1 LRPAS
6 YAREEFTDEETG
18 ISTTKISCDFGEN
31 QDLDH
36 GLISGGW
43 MKENWAIHPDDP
55 NSAKVDSEWEKT
67 GGRTGK
73 MWRTNV
79 TAAMHSNKSHF
90 FISANLKAYENDI
103 LIFTKDYEN
112 KIYVVDFFFTRCGSI
127 CPIMTNNMKK
137 IQDKF
142 LENDNLMLLSISVTP
157 NIDNVEMLK
166 KYAKSKGVINSKWNI
181 ATGNKKHIYELA
193 RKSYFAVLKKGD
205 GGLQDFI
212 HTPNFIL
219 IDKKKQIRGI
229 YNGTDDIEIKRVIN
243 DIKTLQIKN
252 S

>member
-1 LRPAS
+1 MKFYYFVFFSLLSCVESSNIDLPIIGPS
-6 YAREEFTDEETG
+6 DFKDELVDN
-18 ISTTKISCDFGEN
+18 KVN
-31 QDLDH
+31 
-36 GLISGGW
+36 
-43 MKENWAIHPDDP
+43 KEQ
-55 NSAKVDSEWEKT
+55 
-67 GGRTGK
+67 
-73 MWRTNV
+73 
-79 TAAMHSNKSHF
+79 SHF
-90 FISANLKAYENDI
+90 VSDFE
-103 LIFTKDYEN
+103 LINQNGDTITNKDYED

-157 NIDNVEMLK
+157 NIDNVATLK
-166 KYAKSKGVINSKWNI
+166 KYAKNKGVIKSKWNI
-181 ATGNKKHIYELA
+181 TTGNKKHIYELA

-229 YNGTDDIEIKRVIN
+229 YDGTDDTEIKRVIK

>member
-1 LRPAS
+1 MKFYYFVFFLLL
-6 YAREEFTDEETG
+6 
-18 ISTTKISCDFGEN
+18 SCVESSNIDLPIIGPSDFKNELVDN
-31 QDLDH
+31 KVN
-36 GLISGGW
+36 
-43 MKENWAIHPDDP
+43 KEQ
-55 NSAKVDSEWEKT
+55 
-67 GGRTGK
+67 
-73 MWRTNV
+73 
-79 TAAMHSNKSHF
+79 SHF
-90 FISANLKAYENDI
+90 VSDFE
-103 LIFTKDYEN
+103 LINQNGDTITNKDYED

-127 CPIMTNNMKK
+127 CPIMTNNMMK
-137 IQDKF
+137 IQDNF

-157 NIDNVEMLK
+157 NIDNVATLK

-181 ATGNKKHIYELA
+181 TTGNKKHIYELA

-229 YNGTDDIEIKRVIN
+229 YDGTDDTEIKRVIK

>member
-1 LRPAS
+1 MKFYYFVFFLLL
-6 YAREEFTDEETG
+6 
-18 ISTTKISCDFGEN
+18 SCVESSNIDLPIIGPSDFKNELVDN
-31 QDLDH
+31 KVN
-36 GLISGGW
+36 
-43 MKENWAIHPDDP
+43 KEQ
-55 NSAKVDSEWEKT
+55 
-67 GGRTGK
+67 
-73 MWRTNV
+73 
-79 TAAMHSNKSHF
+79 SHF
-90 FISANLKAYENDI
+90 VSDFE
-103 LIFTKDYEN
+103 LINQNGDTITNKDYED

-127 CPIMTNNMKK
+127 CPIMTNNMMK

-157 NIDNVEMLK
+157 NIDNVATLK

-229 YNGTDDIEIKRVIN
+229 YDGTDDTEIKRVIK

>member
-1 LRPAS
+1 MKYYYFILFLFLSCVESSNIDLPIIGPS
-6 YAREEFTDEETG
+6 DFKEELVDN
-18 ISTTKISCDFGEN
+18 KVN
-31 QDLDH
+31 
-36 GLISGGW
+36 
-43 MKENWAIHPDDP
+43 KEQ
-55 NSAKVDSEWEKT
+55 
-67 GGRTGK
+67 
-73 MWRTNV
+73 
-79 TAAMHSNKSHF
+79 SHF
-90 FISANLKAYENDI
+90 VSDFE
-103 LIFTKDYEN
+103 LINQNGDTITNKDYEN

-157 NIDNVEMLK
+157 NIDNVETLK

>member
-1 LRPAS
+1 MKFYYFVFFLLLSCVETSNIDLPIIGPS
-6 YAREEFTDEETG
+6 DFKDELVDD
-18 ISTTKISCDFGEN
+18 KVN
-31 QDLDH
+31 
-36 GLISGGW
+36 
-43 MKENWAIHPDDP
+43 KEQ
-55 NSAKVDSEWEKT
+55 
-67 GGRTGK
+67 
-73 MWRTNV
+73 
-79 TAAMHSNKSHF
+79 SHF
-90 FISANLKAYENDI
+90 VSDFE
-103 LIFTKDYEN
+103 LINQNGDTITNKDYEN

-157 NIDNVEMLK
+157 NIDNVETLK

-229 YNGTDDIEIKRVIN
+229 YDGTDDIEIKRVIN

>member
-1 LRPAS
+1 MKYYYFILFLFLSCVESSNIDLPIIGPS
-6 YAREEFTDEETG
+6 DFKEELVNN
-18 ISTTKISCDFGEN
+18 KVN
-31 QDLDH
+31 
-36 GLISGGW
+36 
-43 MKENWAIHPDDP
+43 KEQ
-55 NSAKVDSEWEKT
+55 
-67 GGRTGK
+67 
-73 MWRTNV
+73 
-79 TAAMHSNKSHF
+79 SHF
-90 FISANLKAYENDI
+90 VSDFE
-103 LIFTKDYEN
+103 LINQNGDTITNKDYEN

-157 NIDNVEMLK
+157 NIDNVETLK

-229 YNGTDDIEIKRVIN
+229 YDGTDDTEIKRVIK

>member
-1 LRPAS
+1 MKYYYFIL
-6 YAREEFTDEETG
+6 FLLL
-18 ISTTKISCDFGEN
+18 SCVESSNIDLPIIGPSDFKNELVDN
-31 QDLDH
+31 KVN
-36 GLISGGW
+36 
-43 MKENWAIHPDDP
+43 KEQ
-55 NSAKVDSEWEKT
+55 
-67 GGRTGK
+67 
-73 MWRTNV
+73 
-79 TAAMHSNKSHF
+79 SHF
-90 FISANLKAYENDI
+90 VSDFE
-103 LIFTKDYEN
+103 LINQNGDTITNKDYED

-157 NIDNVEMLK
+157 NIDNVATLK

-181 ATGNKKHIYELA
+181 TTGNKKHIYELA

-229 YNGTDDIEIKRVIN
+229 YDGTDDTEIKRVIK

>member
-1 LRPAS
+1 MKYYYFILFLFLSCVESSNIDLPIIGPS
-6 YAREEFTDEETG
+6 DFKDELVDN
-18 ISTTKISCDFGEN
+18 KVN
-31 QDLDH
+31 
-36 GLISGGW
+36 
-43 MKENWAIHPDDP
+43 KEQ
-55 NSAKVDSEWEKT
+55 
-67 GGRTGK
+67 
-73 MWRTNV
+73 
-79 TAAMHSNKSHF
+79 SHF
-90 FISANLKAYENDI
+90 VSDFE
-103 LIFTKDYEN
+103 LINQNGDTITNKDYED

-157 NIDNVEMLK
+157 NIDNVETLK

>member
-1 LRPAS
+1 MKFYYFVFFLLLSCVESSNIDLPIIGPS
-6 YAREEFTDEETG
+6 DFKDELVDN
-18 ISTTKISCDFGEN
+18 KVN
-31 QDLDH
+31 
-36 GLISGGW
+36 
-43 MKENWAIHPDDP
+43 KEQ
-55 NSAKVDSEWEKT
+55 
-67 GGRTGK
+67 
-73 MWRTNV
+73 
-79 TAAMHSNKSHF
+79 SHF
-90 FISANLKAYENDI
+90 VSDFE
-103 LIFTKDYEN
+103 LINQNGDTITNKDYEN

-157 NIDNVEMLK
+157 NIDNVATLK

-229 YNGTDDIEIKRVIN
+229 YDGTDDTEIKRVIK

>member
-1 LRPAS
+1 MNFYYFVFFLLLSCVESSNIDLPIIGPS
-6 YAREEFTDEETG
+6 DFKEELVNN
-18 ISTTKISCDFGEN
+18 KVN
-31 QDLDH
+31 
-36 GLISGGW
+36 
-43 MKENWAIHPDDP
+43 KEQ
-55 NSAKVDSEWEKT
+55 
-67 GGRTGK
+67 
-73 MWRTNV
+73 
-79 TAAMHSNKSHF
+79 SHF
-90 FISANLKAYENDI
+90 VSDFE
-103 LIFTKDYEN
+103 LINQNGDTITNKDYEN

-157 NIDNVEMLK
+157 NIDNVETLK

>member
-1 LRPAS
+1 MKYYYFILFLFLSCVESSNIDLPIIGPS
-6 YAREEFTDEETG
+6 DFKEELVNN
-18 ISTTKISCDFGEN
+18 KVN
-31 QDLDH
+31 
-36 GLISGGW
+36 
-43 MKENWAIHPDDP
+43 KEQ
-55 NSAKVDSEWEKT
+55 
-67 GGRTGK
+67 
-73 MWRTNV
+73 
-79 TAAMHSNKSHF
+79 SHF
-90 FISANLKAYENDI
+90 VSDFE
-103 LIFTKDYEN
+103 LINQNGDTITNKDYEN

-157 NIDNVEMLK
+157 NIDNVETLK

-219 IDKKKQIRGI
+219 IDTKKQIRGI
-229 YNGTDDIEIKRVIN
+229 YDGTDENEILRLVK
-243 DIKTLQIKN
+243 DIKILKG
-252 S
+252 

>member
-1 LRPAS
+1 MKYYYFILFIFLSCVESSNIDLPIIGPS
-6 YAREEFTDEETG
+6 DFKEELV
-18 ISTTKISCDFGEN
+18 N
-31 QDLDH
+31 NNVN
-36 GLISGGW
+36 
-43 MKENWAIHPDDP
+43 KEQ
-55 NSAKVDSEWEKT
+55 
-67 GGRTGK
+67 
-73 MWRTNV
+73 
-79 TAAMHSNKSHF
+79 SHF
-90 FISANLKAYENDI
+90 VSDFE
-103 LIFTKDYEN
+103 LINQNGDTITNKDYED

-157 NIDNVEMLK
+157 NIDNVETLK

>member
-1 LRPAS
+1 MKFYYFVFFLLLSCVESSNIDLPIIGPS
-6 YAREEFTDEETG
+6 DFKDELVDN
-18 ISTTKISCDFGEN
+18 KVN
-31 QDLDH
+31 
-36 GLISGGW
+36 
-43 MKENWAIHPDDP
+43 KEQ
-55 NSAKVDSEWEKT
+55 
-67 GGRTGK
+67 
-73 MWRTNV
+73 
-79 TAAMHSNKSHF
+79 SHF
-90 FISANLKAYENDI
+90 VSDFE
-103 LIFTKDYEN
+103 LINQNGDTITNKDYEN

-137 IQDKF
+137 IQNKF

-157 NIDNVEMLK
+157 NIDNVATLK

>member
-1 LRPAS
+1 MKYYYFILFLFLSCVESSNIDLPIIGPS
-6 YAREEFTDEETG
+6 DFKEELVNN
-18 ISTTKISCDFGEN
+18 KVN
-31 QDLDH
+31 
-36 GLISGGW
+36 
-43 MKENWAIHPDDP
+43 KEQ
-55 NSAKVDSEWEKT
+55 
-67 GGRTGK
+67 
-73 MWRTNV
+73 
-79 TAAMHSNKSHF
+79 SHF
-90 FISANLKAYENDI
+90 VSDFE
-103 LIFTKDYEN
+103 LINQNGDTITNKDYEN

-157 NIDNVEMLK
+157 NIDNVETLK

>member
-1 LRPAS
+1 MKYYYFILFLVLSCVESSNIDLPIIGPS
-6 YAREEFTDEETG
+6 DFKEELVDN
-18 ISTTKISCDFGEN
+18 KVN
-31 QDLDH
+31 
-36 GLISGGW
+36 
-43 MKENWAIHPDDP
+43 KEQ
-55 NSAKVDSEWEKT
+55 
-67 GGRTGK
+67 
-73 MWRTNV
+73 
-79 TAAMHSNKSHF
+79 SHF
-90 FISANLKAYENDI
+90 VSDFE
-103 LIFTKDYEN
+103 LINQNGDTITNKDYEN

-137 IQDKF
+137 IQDEF

-157 NIDNVEMLK
+157 NIDNVETLK

-229 YNGTDDIEIKRVIN
+229 YDGTDDIEIKRVIN

>member
-1 LRPAS
+1 MKFYYFIFFLLL
-6 YAREEFTDEETG
+6 
-18 ISTTKISCDFGEN
+18 SCVESSNEDLPILGPSDFKGE
-31 QDLDH
+31 L
-36 GLISGGW
+36 
-43 MKENWAIHPDDP
+43 
-55 NSAKVDSEWEKT
+55 VD
-67 GGRTGK
+67 
-73 MWRTNV
+73 NNL
-79 TAAMHSNKSHF
+79 NKLQSHF
-90 FISANLKAYENDI
+90 VSDFE
-103 LIFTKDYEN
+103 LINQNGDTITNKDYED

-137 IQDKF
+137 IQDEF
-142 LENDNLMLLSISVTP
+142 IENDKLMLLSISVTP
-157 NIDNVEMLK
+157 NIDNVATLK

-229 YNGTDDIEIKRVIN
+229 YDGTNDTEIKRVIK

>member
-1 LRPAS
+1 MKYYYFILFLFLSCVESSNIDLPIIGPS
-6 YAREEFTDEETG
+6 DFKDELVDN
-18 ISTTKISCDFGEN
+18 KVN
-31 QDLDH
+31 
-36 GLISGGW
+36 
-43 MKENWAIHPDDP
+43 KEQ
-55 NSAKVDSEWEKT
+55 
-67 GGRTGK
+67 
-73 MWRTNV
+73 
-79 TAAMHSNKSHF
+79 SHF
-90 FISANLKAYENDI
+90 VSDFE
-103 LIFTKDYEN
+103 LINQNGDTITNKDYED

-157 NIDNVEMLK
+157 NIDNVETLK

-229 YNGTDDIEIKRVIN
+229 YDGTDNTEIKRVIK

>member
-1 LRPAS
+1 MKFYCFILFLLLSCVEAS
-6 YAREEFTDEETG
+6 NEDLPIIGPSDFKEELVDN
-18 ISTTKISCDFGEN
+18 KVN
-31 QDLDH
+31 
-36 GLISGGW
+36 
-43 MKENWAIHPDDP
+43 KEQ
-55 NSAKVDSEWEKT
+55 
-67 GGRTGK
+67 
-73 MWRTNV
+73 
-79 TAAMHSNKSHF
+79 SHF
-90 FISANLKAYENDI
+90 VSNFE
-103 LIFTKDYEN
+103 LINQNGDTITNKDYED

-157 NIDNVEMLK
+157 NIDNVATLK

-181 ATGNKKHIYELA
+181 TTGNKKHIYELA

-229 YNGTDDIEIKRVIN
+229 YDGTDDAEIKRVIN

>member
-1 LRPAS
+1 
-6 YAREEFTDEETG
+6 
-18 ISTTKISCDFGEN
+18 
-31 QDLDH
+31 
-36 GLISGGW
+36 
-43 MKENWAIHPDDP
+43 
-55 NSAKVDSEWEKT
+55 
-67 GGRTGK
+67 
-73 MWRTNV
+73 
-79 TAAMHSNKSHF
+79 
-90 FISANLKAYENDI
+90 
-103 LIFTKDYEN
+103 
-112 KIYVVDFFFTRCGSI
+112 
-127 CPIMTNNMKK
+127 
-137 IQDKF
+137 
-142 LENDNLMLLSISVTP
+142 
-157 NIDNVEMLK
+157 MLK

>member
-1 LRPAS
+1 MKYYYFILFLFLSCVESSNIDLPIIGPS
-6 YAREEFTDEETG
+6 DFKEELVDN
-18 ISTTKISCDFGEN
+18 KVN
-31 QDLDH
+31 
-36 GLISGGW
+36 
-43 MKENWAIHPDDP
+43 KEQ
-55 NSAKVDSEWEKT
+55 
-67 GGRTGK
+67 
-73 MWRTNV
+73 
-79 TAAMHSNKSHF
+79 SHF
-90 FISANLKAYENDI
+90 VSDFE
-103 LIFTKDYEN
+103 LINQNGDTITNKDYEN

-157 NIDNVEMLK
+157 NIDNVETLK

-229 YNGTDDIEIKRVIN
+229 YDGTDDIEIKRVIN